1 MAEEELTVSSLTG
14 VDMTVRIAGPGTR
27 SYAFLTDWLLRLLLA
42 LAWLLA
48 GSLLRLL
55 PRIAADASLAHAVM
69 VVAVILA
76 LATYFLYQ
84 PVLEVLMRGRTP
96 GLRKAGARIAT
107 VEGTTPGTGALLI
120 RNLLRLID
128 ALPVFYVVGLTCCLL
143 TKQRVRL
150 GDMVAG
156 TVLVLDEADSVQS
169 LGRLSVQMQRTA
181 LPAEALQLIHD
192 LLDRWRSL
200 EEAQRTRLAR
210 ELLAKLDPGFDPR
223 RAEASSARALQG
235 RLEALLA
242 GKRGY

>member
-14 VDMTVRIAGPGTR
+14 VDMRVRIAGPGTR
-27 SYAFLTDWLLRLLLA
+27 SYAFLTDWLIRLLLA

-55 PRIAADASLAHAVM
+55 PRIAADAPLAHTVM
-69 VVAVILA
+69 VAAVILA

-84 PVLEVLMRGRTP
+84 PVLEVAMRGRTP

-107 VEGTTPGTGALLI
+107 LEGATPGTGALLI
-120 RNLLRLID
+120 RNLFRLID
-128 ALPVFYVVGLTCCLL
+128 ALPVFYVVGLTCCML

-156 TVLVLDEADSVQS
+156 TVLVLDEADSVKS
-169 LGRLSVQMQRTA
+169 LSRLSAQLQRTA
-181 LPAEALQLIHD
+181 LSAEALQLIRD

-200 EEAQRTRLAR
+200 EEAPRTRLAR
-210 ELLAKLDPGFDPR
+210 ELLCKLDPGFDPR
-223 RAEASSARALQG
+223 RAEALSSRALQG

-242 GKRGY
+242 GESRH